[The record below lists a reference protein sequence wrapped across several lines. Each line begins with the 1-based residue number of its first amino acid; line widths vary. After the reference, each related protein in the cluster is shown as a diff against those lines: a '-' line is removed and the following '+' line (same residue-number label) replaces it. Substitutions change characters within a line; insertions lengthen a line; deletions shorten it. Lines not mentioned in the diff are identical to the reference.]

1 MIKKLKMKVFWI
13 LMISIST
20 IVLGVII
27 LFAIVNYN
35 SMISAATSMFDRFDD
50 FSRMPNS
57 EKIDKN
63 VNDNEIG
70 IDLSKI
76 YTYMLDNGK
85 IIDNIGGKDQEI
97 EKKKDMD

>member
-35 SMISAATSMFDRFDD
+35 SMISATTSMFDRFDD

-85 IIDNIGGKDQEI
+85 IIDNI
-97 EKKKDMD
+97 